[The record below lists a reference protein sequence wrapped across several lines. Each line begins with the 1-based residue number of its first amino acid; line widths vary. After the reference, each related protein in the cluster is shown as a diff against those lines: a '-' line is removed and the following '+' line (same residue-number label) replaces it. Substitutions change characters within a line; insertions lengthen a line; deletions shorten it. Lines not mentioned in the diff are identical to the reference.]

1 MKIPAKDYPRFEGVE
16 TLNKDMADNAD
27 IRRAIIQAVPKA
39 NSQVKDFSKH
49 FQRSSTRETC
59 KAIYDFLKHKLNYVA
74 DGSEQVIKL
83 PSALLSTKVGDCKSY
98 SLLTSAILTN
108 LGINHHFVLASYNSD
123 PTPSHIYVQLEDG
136 CIIDAVWGIFDS
148 EKKPF
153 YRYEV
158 KPNGKMKVK
167 TLTGIGAKQMGN
179 PLIYA
184 ALVAAPAIVDSYKKK
199 SVTGLGGYN
208 KAIGG
213 IFNNIQDVTKKQ
225 NVNLRGADLDY
236 FFKFLI
242 KNQQSIFGR
251 KITRL
256 DYDDLFDKY
265 PQLVDIMSQY
275 RIDTDVLDDD
285 ENAGNRIWNKAKK
298 SASKSVTGLGGCG
311 CGCNSCAT
319 KSIKGIGAF
328 ELDAASKAYC
338 DRTYPVLKTWFGDTN
353 KQLRAGC
360 YLRERVQDQTVK
372 SATQLAKWTGDLNLK
387 QYMNAPF
394 RSLYLKV
401 IELNVDNYAKRLQDN
416 PDKRVKLQNQF
427 TRWGGDGNKV
437 FEAIKVGASKKPL
450 SLNFFKRIEDLISKV
465 LPKGITGIG
474 QTSDTMTDAER
485 VAFYKELASI
495 GIPQKPWKQMSVDE
509 KSKYLSHKLTS
520 GVLGGTIRAG
530 LDAGGGAAATAACS
544 FLTIGAAACTPLG
557 VALGEAIYAQI
568 PDVVDMIVR
577 GDGKYKPVAPS
588 GDSPKKVSTFTEDLF
603 KTDGKDKNTALFV
616 VGGII
621 GGYLLYSKFLK
632 K

>member
-184 ALVAAPAIVDSYKKK
+184 ALVAAPAIVDSYKK
-199 SVTGLGGYN
+199 
-208 KAIGG
+208 
-213 IFNNIQDVTKKQ
+213 
-225 NVNLRGADLDY
+225 
-236 FFKFLI
+236 
-242 KNQQSIFGR
+242 
-251 KITRL
+251 
-256 DYDDLFDKY
+256 
-265 PQLVDIMSQY
+265 
-275 RIDTDVLDDD
+275 
-285 ENAGNRIWNKAKK
+285 
-298 SASKSVTGLGGCG
+298 KSVTGLGGCG